1 MNEENTGSDFIA
13 PVDMT
18 DEMRI
23 QFTIDKFY
31 EKMENLNQNKP
42 EHIRQIK
49 ILRNN
54 LVNMT
59 DTYIKKFKNKLIL
72 DEFYKKLKTAK
83 EKAVRDGYIN
93 KYVWYMNEIRVIQE
107 MKGIQ
112 EDISEKLAEQFIQ
125 NMLEEEKEK
134 CPTE

>member
-1 MNEENTGSDFIA
+1 M
-13 PVDMT
+13 
-18 DEMRI
+18 
-23 QFTIDKFY
+23 
-31 EKMENLNQNKP
+31 
-42 EHIRQIK
+42 
-49 ILRNN
+49 
-54 LVNMT
+54 
-59 DTYIKKFKNKLIL
+59 IL